1 MSSAGSSTDGDA
13 PMTVHDA
20 LDGLLNTITELIRVD
35 GYDDIRTEFDALCE
49 SVEGI
54 DEILRDNFDAVYR
67 QARDWNEMFKL
78 RPRAFQQ
85 LIYILKVVGVE
96 KNIWKRLVPR
106 LVFARLT
113 QKALEGAER
122 WVPPRRRRK
131 RARDESKKKLA
142 GISYMVSIR
151 KMLREA
157 IEEKNSEA
165 VEQIMKAMQDNLPFG
180 SVAHLSEGVQEFRMQ
195 AEKQSSLLKTQKKIR
210 HCYYA
215 KVGRNALPKLADE
228 HFCTVHRRFLLPY
241 RHPKRIEA
249 NSMTEELRKV
259 VEESSDEDS
268 DW

>member
-1 MSSAGSSTDGDA
+1 M
-13 PMTVHDA
+13 
-20 LDGLLNTITELIRVD
+20 L
-35 GYDDIRTEFDALCE
+35 
-49 SVEGI
+49 
-54 DEILRDNFDAVYR
+54 
-67 QARDWNEMFKL
+67 KL
-78 RPRAFQQ
+78 RPKAFQQ
-85 LIYILKVVGVE
+85 FIYILKIVGVE
-96 KNIWKRLVPR
+96 KNLWKRLVPR

-131 RARDESKKKLA
+131 RSRDESKKKLA

-180 SVAHLSEGVQEFRMQ
+180 SVANLSEGVQEFRKQM
-195 AEKQSSLLKTQKKIR
+195 EKQKSLLKTQKKMR

-241 RHPKRIEA
+241 RHPQRIEA
-249 NSMTEELRKV
+249 NSMNEELRKV
-259 VEESSDEDS
+259 VEESSDEDEDD